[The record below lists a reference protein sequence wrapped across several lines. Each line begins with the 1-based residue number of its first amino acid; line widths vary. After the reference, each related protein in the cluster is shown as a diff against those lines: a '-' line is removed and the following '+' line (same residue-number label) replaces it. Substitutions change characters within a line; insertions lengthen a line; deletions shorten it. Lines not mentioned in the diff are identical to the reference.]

1 MNTDTALGPRSIMNA
16 ASKLYANVGTSM
28 VRFMQ
33 SYRSYICPLHEVIN
47 EVPEESRVLDVGCG
61 NGLLLNLLADLGRI
75 RHGHGFDL
83 SEPAIDVA
91 RQVALKHPPGR
102 TINFESRSVNQG
114 IPRLGFEVITVIDV
128 LHHIPDAYKE
138 PFVADL
144 CDAVPRG
151 GKLIIKD
158 MVCKPR
164 WRAAA
169 NQLHDLVMARQWVH
183 HADPATVEQWMAQKG
198 MVVRRRATFDTL
210 WYGHWLLV
218 MQKCPGSQP
227 QGGIGIPDREKQ

>member
-83 SEPAIDVA
+83 SEPA
-91 RQVALKHPPGR
+91 
-102 TINFESRSVNQG
+102 
-114 IPRLGFEVITVIDV
+114 
-128 LHHIPDAYKE
+128 IPDAYKE

>member
-1 MNTDTALGPRSIMNA
+1 MNSDTALGPRSIKNA
-16 ASKLYANVGTSM
+16 ASELYANAGTRM

-33 SYRSYICPLHEVIN
+33 SYRSYICPLHEVIR

-61 NGLLLNLLADLGRI
+61 NGLLLNLLAHLGRI
-75 RHGHGFDL
+75 RHGYGFDL
-83 SEPAIDVA
+83 SRPAIVVA
-91 RQVALKHPPGR
+91 KQVALKHPPGR

-114 IPRLGFEVITVIDV
+114 IPQLGFEVITVVDV
-128 LHHIPDAYKE
+128 LHHIPDAYKQ

-144 CDAVPRG
+144 CDAVPEG

-169 NQLHDLVMARQWVH
+169 NQLHDLVMARQWVE
-183 HADPATVEQWMAQKG
+183 HADPAHVEQWMAQKG
-198 MVVRRRATFDTL
+198 MVVRRRASFNTL

-218 MQKCPGSQP
+218 MQKCSSNEP
-227 QGGIGIPDREKQ
+227 QQALLISDRDKP